1 MRISDWSS
9 DVCSSDLPGSG
20 RQVHGHRAEGGE
32 VMKGWNEAM
41 KFHERQVAK
50 HNPREFLTRPA
61 GLKPGSI
68 MENGNIV
75 TRSFGQG
82 SIDSVAFGN
91 IEIAAPVRIRRSDEH
106 TSELQSLMRIS
117 YALFCLKK
125 KK

>member
-1 MRISDWSS
+1 
-9 DVCSSDLPGSG
+9 
-20 RQVHGHRAEGGE
+20 
-32 VMKGWNEAM
+32 MKGWNEAM

-91 IEIAAPVRIRRSDEH
+91 IEIAAPVRIRRWKAYLDAGWKHVSWLLELTTDEATGVLPRSDEGSVGEECVSMCRH
-106 TSELQSLMRIS
+106 RWSPEEST
-117 YALFCLKK
+117 KK
-125 KK
+125 

>member
-9 DVCSSDLPGSG
+9 DVCSSDL
-20 RQVHGHRAEGGE
+20 EGGE
-32 VMKGWNEAM
+32 VMKGWKEAM

-91 IEIAAPVRIRRSDEH
+91 IEIAAPVRIRRWKAYLDAGWKLVSWLLDLTKDEEIGRAH
-106 TSELQSLMRIS
+106 V
-117 YALFCLKK
+117 
-125 KK
+125 

>member
-1 MRISDWSS
+1 MTHSFPTRR
-9 DVCSSDLPGSG
+9 SSDL
-20 RQVHGHRAEGGE
+20 
-32 VMKGWNEAM
+32 GWNEAM
-41 KFHERQVAK
+41 KCHERQVAK

-91 IEIAAPVRIRRSDEH
+91 IEIAAPVRIRRS
-106 TSELQSLMRIS
+106 SEERRVGQECVCTCRTRWVP
-117 YALFCLKK
+117 YP
-125 KK
+125 

>member
-1 MRISDWSS
+1 
-9 DVCSSDLPGSG
+9 
-20 RQVHGHRAEGGE
+20 
-32 VMKGWNEAM
+32 M

-91 IEIAAPVRIRRSDEH
+91 IEIAAPVRIRRWKAYLDAGWKPVSWLLDLPKDR
-106 TSELQSLMRIS
+106 SEERRVGKEGVSKCRS
-117 YALFCLKK
+117 
-125 KK
+125 